1 MTERT
6 MPHLRAASTVASRP
20 MTTLDDLLAAVRT
33 LTPVE
38 AQRLATYAD
47 PEVLA
52 ASVAEV
58 LTSQGLDLETVAGIV
73 DVVEARSAKA
83 WPSCLVD
90 YIGPVLNSLALTA
103 FRGAL
108 VAAAFEDRLPQ
119 AIKYDL
125 SYAWTM
131 VELGRKHQSSASIGS
146 LEMAFRTVEMAVSED
161 AAAFLAE
168 QGIIPARPAIRT
180 SEELLR
186 HAARAIAEANP
197 SLFSP
202 PVDREAVDDIIR
214 AVRREALEQWF
225 RHFVV
230 TAPPSLQ
237 ARRRE
242 PLRGWIERSIGRPLG
257 PGPAQPH
264 P

>member
-1 MTERT
+1 
-6 MPHLRAASTVASRP
+6 
-20 MTTLDDLLAAVRT
+20 MTTLEYLLAAVKT
-33 LTPVE
+33 LTPAE
-38 AQRLATYAD
+38 AQQLATNAD
-47 PEVLA
+47 PETLA
-52 ASVAEV
+52 ASIADALSSEDA
-58 LTSQGLDLETVAGIV
+58 GKVAGII
-73 DVVEARSAKA
+73 DSVEAGSARA

-90 YIGPVLNSLALTA
+90 YLGPVLNALALAA
-103 FRGAL
+103 FRGAM

-119 AIKYDL
+119 AIKYEL
-125 SYAWTM
+125 SYAWM
-131 VELGRKHQSSASIGS
+131 LVETGRKHQSTAPAGS
-146 LEMAFRTVEMAVSED
+146 LEMAFQTVEWAVSED
-161 AAAFLAE
+161 AATFLADR
-168 QGIIPARPAIRT
+168 GIIPARPAIRT
-180 SEELLR
+180 SEEVLR

-242 PLRGWIERSIGRPLG
+242 PLRDWIERSIGRSLG
-257 PGPAQPH
+257 PGPPQPH